1 MQAAAN
7 RLWRTLDCGI
17 IGSNHHPEE
26 DAMSKALQVL
36 FAATAALLPLSAA
49 AQQYPVKT
57 VRFIIP
63 FPPGGPTDIMGRM
76 ATDILSR
83 ATGQQFV
90 PDNRGGAAG
99 NLGAE
104 LCAKSPPDGYTLCMI
119 TAAQGVS
126 PAIYRKMNHDVVKDL
141 APITLMASLPSLLT
155 VHPNLPVKTV
165 KELLALAR
173 AKPDGMSYASTGNG
187 SSPHMLMEMFK
198 FMTGAKMVHVPYK
211 GQAPAVVDQMSGQVQ
226 LAFNTAITVLPQ
238 IEAKRLRAI
247 AVSTL
252 QRFPPMPDLPTV
264 DEAGVKGFD
273 GGSWQ
278 GVGAPAAT
286 PPDIIRRVNT
296 LLVTELKTPA
306 MRDQMI
312 KRGALVSAN
321 SPEEFGA
328 FIRAEIAKWTKIAK
342 AGNITID

>member
-1 MQAAAN
+1 
-7 RLWRTLDCGI
+7 
-17 IGSNHHPEE
+17 
-26 DAMSKALQVL
+26 MSRCSPLSLHTIV
-36 FAATAALLPLSAA
+36 AATILAPAVSLPLSVA

-90 PDNRGGAAG
+90 PDNRGGAGG
-99 NLGAE
+99 NIGAE

-126 PAIYRKMNHDVVKDL
+126 PAIYRKMNYDPVKDL
-141 APITLMASLPSLLT
+141 ATITLMASLPSLLT
-155 VHPNLPVKTV
+155 VHPNLPAKTV
-165 KELLALAR
+165 KEVIALAR

-198 FMTGAKMVHVPYK
+198 FMTGVKMVHIPYK

-226 LAFNTAITVLPQ
+226 LAFNTAISVLPQ
-238 IEAKRLRAI
+238 VEAKRLRPVAI
-247 AVSTL
+247 STRE
-252 QRFPPMPDLPTV
+252 RFPPMPDLPTI
-264 DEAGVKGFD
+264 EESGVKGFD

-278 GVGAPAAT
+278 GVGAPAGT
-286 PPDIIRRVNT
+286 PPEIIRRVNT
-296 LLVTELKTPA
+296 LLVSELKTPA
-306 MRDQMI
+306 MREQMI
-312 KRGALVSAN
+312 KRGGIVSAN
-321 SPEEFGA
+321 SPEEFSA
-328 FIRAEIAKWTKIAK
+328 FLRTEIARWTKIAR
-342 AGNITID
+342 AANISID